1 MPELATREFWKDL
14 QPIPDCF
21 KPDAKPE
28 VYLRNAPTEDERLY
42 VPFTETVKSRPL
54 WISPS
59 ENRWCDILMATSAG
73 LVNRH
78 YHPHEVFAYTISG
91 KWGYLEHDWTA
102 TAGDFVYETPGE
114 ATPWWPTSTSSRCV
128 HSSSSRDRWSGS
140 TRRATRTASSTS
152 TTTSRCAVSTT
163 TRSASAPPTSTP
175 CSADPGRAPPWRTRA
190 SPPAGP
196 PGLETDMAHNNN
208 SASYE
213 NVLLCVL
220 FLTFGFVFFDRLALS
235 FLFPFMEQE
244 LQLSNSHLGMLSS
257 VLALAW
263 AVSGALV
270 GAWSDRRG
278 QRKPL
283 LIVAVILF
291 SLCSALSGLVGGF
304 LSLLLFR
311 GIMGLAEGP
320 ILPLSQSLM
329 VEASSPHRRGLNMG
343 LLQGSAAGLLGAVIG
358 PPLLVALAEALGWR
372 HAFIVSLLPGLLIAW
387 LIWRHVRPDPPR
399 AQRPAPRAEE
409 AKGKRLALLKSRN
422 ILLCTLISC
431 VFVTWF
437 IVLISFTPTFLVNA
451 RGFSPATMGRLMSC
465 LGVAWVVWGFAV
477 PAISD
482 RIGRRPTLVAFSL
495 LAACCPLALLYAPN
509 ATSLGLLL
517 LLTYTGLGCFTLFMA
532 TIPAETV
539 SRGVIAT
546 ALGLIMGLGEL
557 VGGFLAPTVA
567 GFAADRFGLSIVMWM
582 SCGGALLAA
591 FLSLFLRETAPA
603 VLARQ
608 RSAPTSV
615 LQGNQP

>member
-1 MPELATREFWKDL
+1 M
-14 QPIPDCF
+14 
-21 KPDAKPE
+21 
-28 VYLRNAPTEDERLY
+28 
-42 VPFTETVKSRPL
+42 
-54 WISPS
+54 
-59 ENRWCDILMATSAG
+59 
-73 LVNRH
+73 
-78 YHPHEVFAYTISG
+78 
-91 KWGYLEHDWTA
+91 
-102 TAGDFVYETPGE
+102 
-114 ATPWWPTSTSSRCV
+114 
-128 HSSSSRDRWSGS
+128 
-140 TRRATRTASSTS
+140 
-152 TTTSRCAVSTT
+152 
-163 TRSASAPPTSTP
+163 
-175 CSADPGRAPPWRTRA
+175 RA

-509 ATSLGLLL
+509 ATSLRLLL

-591 FLSLFLRETAPA
+591 LLSLFLRETAPA